1 MFPLRLNLSLVTSI
15 KLKNFSNLKAVLSD
29 DKCIMLFDREVV
41 SFCFSYGD
49 DNVVKKNSQLTNAF
63 TLLLKLLYGCIFMA
77 HTFRKGEEKINLL
90 ENQFVK

>member
-1 MFPLRLNLSLVTSI
+1 MFPLRLNLPLVTSI

-49 DNVVKKNSQLTNAF
+49 DNVVKNKNLTV
-63 TLLLKLLYGCIFMA
+63 TECIYLTA
-77 HTFRKGEEKINLL
+77 
-90 ENQFVK
+90 